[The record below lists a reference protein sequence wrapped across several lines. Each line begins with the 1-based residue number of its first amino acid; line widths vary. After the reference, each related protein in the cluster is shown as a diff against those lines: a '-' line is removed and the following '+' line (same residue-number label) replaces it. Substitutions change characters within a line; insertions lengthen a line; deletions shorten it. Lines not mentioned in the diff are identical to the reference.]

1 MTNFGSLRRGTRL
14 LSAISAVPLLW
25 TMPASAQDG
34 AAAPE
39 EATVGIQDIVVTA
52 QKRSEDLQK
61 VPATITAL
69 GSEALETRQITS
81 VTDLQ
86 TQVPS
91 LVVGQ
96 YYGTSLITLRGIST
110 GLTSGAED
118 PSVAT
123 HINGVYQPR
132 SRSVDSAMV
141 DLERVEVLS
150 GPQGTLYGRN
160 ATGGVVNYILKR
172 PSDSFNGQVT
182 ARVANYERYGIEGRV
197 TGPLSENVRVLIS
210 GAYDNQNKGYAVN
223 LQPNAPRKRMDRGKY
238 IGGRF
243 ALDIGDSAGPNLQFD
258 AIYIDSRTVPVAES
272 FTAPDTQSVV
282 DFLGPQSFQPHVT
295 YSELPAFTRTKYFQ
309 TSAAINVP
317 ISDNVSVKSISAYQI
332 FKDVMLIDLDSSGV
346 ASVPVGPSKIDSKT
360 FTQELNLNVEAFD
373 SRLKSIFGVFY
384 YDDKYVGAGRTP
396 FSVPGFRALFQN
408 YGNLPSSSIAAFTDN
423 TFSVT
428 DRFRLQFGLRY
439 NHDTKEAIQSVMVNG
454 NVTCPIV
461 PAKRSWD
468 AWTPR
473 AGAQFDVDDDIMVY
487 GQWSKG
493 FKAGGFT
500 ANSCYNGFDP
510 ESIKGPEVGIKTKLA
525 DNRVR
530 LNISAYL
537 YDVSNLQVQKVVD
550 VGRFFTLNAASAR
563 IYGAEFSLEALLT
576 DRLQFDASGM
586 VQSAKYRDFQNCNEQ
601 AFQGACGS
609 FDPRP
614 VGSREVDVSGN
625 WLNRAA
631 PYSLNLGL
639 QYKVDV
645 GGGEILVR
653 GESYFSGKVH
663 FSEFPTAASTQ
674 KAYSIQNLYVTY
686 TAPDDNFTVRGFLK
700 NIGDTNYKRSYFFN
714 SAVRLPNGNYGAPF
728 TFGADVTVRF

>member
-1 MTNFGSLRRGTRL
+1 MRNVGRIRRGAQL
-14 LSAISAVPLLW
+14 FSAVSLAPLLFSVPVW
-25 TMPASAQDG
+25 GQEASA
-34 AAAPE
+34 PVE
-39 EATVGIQDIVVTA
+39 ETSVGLQDIVVTA

-61 VPATITAL
+61 VPTTITAL
-69 GSEALETRQITS
+69 GADALETRQITS

-160 ATGGVVNYILKR
+160 ATGGVVNYVLKR
-172 PSDSFNGQVT
+172 PSESFGGEVT
-182 ARVANYERYGIEGRV
+182 AKVGNYERYGIEGRV
-197 TGPLSENVRVLIS
+197 TGPLSDNVRVLIS

-223 LQPNAPRKRMDRGKY
+223 LQPNAPRKRMDSGKY
-238 IGGRF
+238 AGGRF
-243 ALDIGDSAGPNLQFD
+243 ALDIGQTNGLNVQLD
-258 AIYIDSRTVPVAES
+258 AIYLDSRTVPVAES
-272 FTAPDTQSVV
+272 FSPPDTPALVA
-282 DFLGPQSFQPHVT
+282 FLGPQSFKPHVT
-295 YSELPAFTRTKYFQ
+295 YSELPAYTRSKYFQ
-309 TSAAINVP
+309 VSGTINVP
-317 ISDNVSVKSISAYQI
+317 ITDDVSLKSITAYQD
-332 FKDVMLIDLDSSGV
+332 FKNDMLIDLDSSGV
-346 ASVPVGPSKIDSKT
+346 PSVSVFQQIRSKT
-360 FTQELNLNVEAFD
+360 FTQELNLSVDTFD
-373 SRLKSIFGVFY
+373 GRLKSIFGAFY
-384 YDDKYVGAGRTP
+384 YHDKFVEPGSTD
-396 FSVPGFRALFQN
+396 FNIPGFSATFDVF
-408 YGNLPSSSIAAFTDN
+408 GSLPSKSIAAFTDN

-439 NHDTKEAIQSVMVNG
+439 NHDKKKGTQSLIVSGVAA
-454 NVTCPIV
+454 CPL
-461 PAKRSWD
+461 ATNERSWD

-473 AGAQFDVDDDIMVY
+473 VGAQYDVGDDVMVY

-510 ESIKGPEVGIKTKLA
+510 ESIKGPEIGIKTKLA

-530 LNISAYL
+530 LNISGYL
-537 YDVSNLQVQKVVD
+537 YDISNLQVQKVVD
-550 VGRFFTLNAASAR
+550 VGTFFTLNAASAR
-563 IYGAEFSLEALLT
+563 IYGAEASIEALLT
-576 DRLQFDASGM
+576 DNLQFDASGM
-586 VQSAKYRDFQNCNEQ
+586 VQSAKYRNFSNCNEQ
-601 AFQGACGS
+601 EFQGACGS

-614 VGSREVDVSGN
+614 PASREIDVSGN

-631 PYSLNLGL
+631 PYSLSLGL
-639 QYKVDV
+639 QYKVPV
-645 GGGEILVR
+645 GDGEILLR
-653 GESYFSGKVH
+653 GESFFSGKVH
-663 FSEFPTAASTQ
+663 FSEFPSAASTQ

-686 TAPDDNFTVRGFLK
+686 TAPNDRFTVRGFLK
-700 NIGDTNYKRSYFFN
+700 NIGDTNYKRSFFYN
-714 SAVRLPNGNYGAPF
+714 SAVRQPNGNYGAPF

>member
-1 MTNFGSLRRGTRL
+1 MRNVGRIRRGAQL
-14 LSAISAVPLLW
+14 FSAVSLAPLLFSVPAW
-25 TMPASAQDG
+25 GQEASA
-34 AAAPE
+34 PVE
-39 EATVGIQDIVVTA
+39 EASVGLQDIVVTA

-61 VPATITAL
+61 VPTTITAL
-69 GSEALETRQITS
+69 GSDALETRQITS

-160 ATGGVVNYILKR
+160 ATGGVVNYVLKR
-172 PSDSFNGQVT
+172 PSENFGGEVT
-182 ARVANYERYGIEGRV
+182 AKVGNYERYGIEGRV
-197 TGPLSENVRVLIS
+197 TGPLSDNVRVLIS

-223 LQPNAPRKRMDRGKY
+223 LQPNAPRKRMDSGKY
-238 IGGRF
+238 AGGRF
-243 ALDIGDSAGPNLQFD
+243 ALDIGQTNGLNLQLD
-258 AIYIDSRTVPVAES
+258 AIYLDSRTVPVAES
-272 FTAPDTQSVV
+272 FSPPDTPALVA
-282 DFLGPQSFQPHVT
+282 FLGPQSFKPHVT
-295 YSELPAFTRTKYFQ
+295 YSELPAYTRSKYFQ
-309 TSAAINVP
+309 VSGTINVP
-317 ISDNVSVKSISAYQI
+317 ITDDVSLKSITAYQD
-332 FKDVMLIDLDSSGV
+332 FKNDMLIDLDSSGV
-346 ASVPVGPSKIDSKT
+346 PSVSVFQQIRSKT
-360 FTQELNLNVEAFD
+360 FTQELNLSVDTFD
-373 SRLKSIFGVFY
+373 GRLKSIFGAFY
-384 YDDKYVGAGRTP
+384 YHDKFVEPGSTD
-396 FSVPGFRALFQN
+396 FNIPGFSATFDVF
-408 YGNLPSSSIAAFTDN
+408 GNLPSKSIAAFTDN

-439 NHDTKEAIQSVMVNG
+439 NHDKKKGTQSLIVSGVAA
-454 NVTCPIV
+454 CPL
-461 PAKRSWD
+461 ATNERSWN

-473 AGAQFDVDDDIMVY
+473 VGAQYDVGDDVMVY

-510 ESIKGPEVGIKTKLA
+510 ESIKGPEIGIKTKLA

-530 LNISAYL
+530 LNVSGYL
-537 YDVSNLQVQKVVD
+537 YDISNLQVQKVVD
-550 VGRFFTLNAASAR
+550 VGTFLTLNAASAR
-563 IYGAEFSLEALLT
+563 IYGAEASIEALLT
-576 DRLQFDASGM
+576 DNLQFDASGM
-586 VQSAKYRDFQNCNEQ
+586 VQSAKYRNFSNCNEQ
-601 AFQGACGS
+601 EFQGACGS

-614 VGSREVDVSGN
+614 PASREIDVSGN

-631 PYSLNLGL
+631 PYSLSLGL
-639 QYKVDV
+639 QYKVPV
-645 GGGEILVR
+645 GDGEILLR
-653 GESYFSGKVH
+653 GESFFSGKVH
-663 FSEFPTAASTQ
+663 FSEFPSAASTQ

-686 TAPDDNFTVRGFLK
+686 TAPDDRFTVRGFLK
-700 NIGDTNYKRSYFFN
+700 NIGDTNYKRSFFYN
-714 SAVRLPNGNYGAPF
+714 SAVRQPSGNYGAPF